1 MNKTTKKQEERIY
14 SISATREDFA
24 NIVGDARLAGRAEGR
39 WDTKLEI
46 IEKLKK
52 LKYDDVNGTTRDKA
66 IFNDGINRAIE
77 AIK

>member
-1 MNKTTKKQEERIY
+1 MNKVTKKQEERIY
-14 SISATREDFA
+14 SVDGTREDFV
-24 NIVGDARLAGRAEGR
+24 NIVGDARLAGRTEGR
-39 WDTKLEI
+39 IDMKLEI

-52 LKYDDVNGTTRDKA
+52 LKYDDANGTTRDKA